1 MKPHVDSIMKSC
13 YVQMRNLSKIRK
25 YLTEEAAKSLTHA
38 FVSSR
43 LDMMNSIL
51 YNIPDNLLN
60 KLQLIQN
67 NAARIVKKANRYCH
81 ITPLLQDLH
90 WLPIKFRIQFKLLL
104 SVFKSI
110 HGEGLAYLASMLE
123 EYRPSRRLRSADQ
136 SRLREPLI
144 HKKYGERAFSVAGPK
159 LWNALRDDIKKA
171 ETVCTFKSK
180 LKTFLFQKAYQL

>member
-1 MKPHVDSIMKSC
+1 MK
-13 YVQMRNLSKIRK
+13 
-25 YLTEEAAKSLTHA
+25 
-38 FVSSR
+38 VSG
-43 LDMMNSIL
+43 LYINDLVSIL

-104 SVFKSI
+104 LVFKSI
-110 HGEGLAYLASMLE
+110 HGEGPAYLASMLE

-136 SRLREPLI
+136 SRLRE
-144 HKKYGERAFSVAGPK
+144 FSYIKSIGRGHFQ
-159 LWNALRDDIKKA
+159 LRDQS
-171 ETVCTFKSK
+171 CGMH
-180 LKTFLFQKAYQL
+180 